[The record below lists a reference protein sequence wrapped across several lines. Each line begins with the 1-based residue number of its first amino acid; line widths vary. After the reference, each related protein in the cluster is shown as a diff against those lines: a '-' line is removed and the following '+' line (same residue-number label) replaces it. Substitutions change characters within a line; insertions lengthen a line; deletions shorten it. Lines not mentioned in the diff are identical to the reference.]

1 MGVSAS
7 NPLMNA
13 FAGKTVWLS
22 GHTGFK
28 GSWLGHWLIDL
39 GAEVHGFALEP
50 PTSPALFDQI
60 ELEKRLHHEIGD
72 VRDVA
77 AVRRSILAAQP
88 DYVFH
93 LAAQAIVRES
103 FEQPVETYG
112 TNLMGTIHVLE
123 GLRKLDKPCAA
134 VIVTTDKCYENREW
148 VHGYRE
154 VDRLGGWDPYSSS
167 KAAAEIAVDSWRRSF
182 IQNSSVRVA
191 TARAG
196 NVIGGGDWARDR
208 MMADCIRALQDSQ
221 PVPVRNKL
229 STRPWQFVLEP
240 LSGYLWL
247 AAVLAN
253 PSLRPVDLA
262 VFTSA
267 FNFGPGLESNRTVA
281 ELVCEVLKHW
291 PGTWEDLSDPRAV
304 HEAQRLNLV
313 TDKAYHL
320 LGWKAAWGFETA
332 VAATVE
338 WYRKATQSAPHEMA
352 EETSRQIAAYT
363 SSATADGILWAAG

>member
-1 MGVSAS
+1 MGAAAS
-7 NPLMNA
+7 NSLKRA

-28 GSWLGHWLIDL
+28 GSWLGQWLLDL

-60 ELEKRLHHEIGD
+60 ELERRLHHEIGD

-77 AVRRSILAAQP
+77 AVKRSIIAAEP

-112 TNLMGTIHVLE
+112 TNVMGTIHVLE
-123 GLRKLDKPCAA
+123 GLRGLHKPCAA

-182 IQNSSVRVA
+182 LRNSSLRVA

-208 MMADCIRALQDSQ
+208 IMADCIRALQDGQ

-253 PSLRPVDLA
+253 PSLRPADWA
-262 VFTSA
+262 IITSA
-267 FNFGPGLESNRTVA
+267 FNFGPGLESSRTVA
-281 ELVCEVLKHW
+281 ELVSEVLKHW
-291 PGTWEDLSDPRAV
+291 PGTWDDFTDPNAV

-320 LGWKAAWGFETA
+320 LEWKAVWDFEKA

-338 WYRKATQSAPHEMA
+338 WYRKAVQSTPHEMA

-363 SSATADGILWAAG
+363 LSAAAGRIPWAAG